1 MCLAVPGRIVS
12 IDGIWAQA
20 EIMGVLSTVNIQL
33 IHNPTIEDCIL
44 IHTGCAI
51 QKISM
56 ENALY
61 LQELLSELNIEDDIN
76 GYS

>member
-20 EIMGVLSTVNIQL
+20 EVMGVLSTVNIQL
-33 IHNPTIEDCIL
+33 IDNPTIEDCIL

-51 QKISM
+51 QKINIK
-56 ENALY
+56 NALY
-61 LQELLSELNIEDDIN
+61 LQQLLSELNIEDDIN

>member
-44 IHTGCAI
+44 IHIGCAI
-51 QKISM
+51 QKISI